1 MTARPTPERVIST
14 TLGGYITEWHGPTAD
29 DVLDDLKA
37 AGYLIVHPDDVPHGQ
52 TAVTD
57 VLPAEAATERII
69 GWEACRTLIFG
80 DTP

>member
-1 MTARPTPERVIST
+1 MTDRPTPERVIST

-37 AGYLIVHPDDVPHGQ
+37 AGYLIVHPDDVP
-52 TAVTD
+52 TARAAFVD
-57 VLPAEAATERII
+57 NLVFGSLEAD

-80 DTP
+80 DTPE